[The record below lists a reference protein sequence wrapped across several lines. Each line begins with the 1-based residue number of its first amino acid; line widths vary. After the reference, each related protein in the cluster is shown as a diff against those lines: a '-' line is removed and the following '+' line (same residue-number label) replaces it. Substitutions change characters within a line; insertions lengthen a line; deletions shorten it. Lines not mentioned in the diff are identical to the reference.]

1 MASLLD
7 RALAYLDMGLSVI
20 PIDRQSKKPLVKWKE
35 YQTRLPTHAEASSWP
50 WDAMAML
57 TGVGSG
63 YVVVDCDTREAGA
76 FWSRYRT
83 RTPMVAQ
90 TKRGF
95 HFFYQMARPVRSD
108 AGITLSGGL
117 SYDVKGLSSYVLVDP
132 SPGYRWLHGIYH
144 SSDLPVFNLSWRPE
158 RQERSLPAK
167 SYNVQIKGGVYWGS
181 DHAAKRIM
189 DNALREAAHGRNA
202 AGFRAAIQL
211 RDNGVPRERAEFLLA
226 QFARIVGRS
235 RPGEY
240 TEAEARSSVG
250 SAYSRPPRSPWYGT
264 VYQAV
269 QRDLPG

>member
-7 RALAYLDMGLSVI
+7 HALAYLDMGLSVI
-20 PIDRQSKKPLVKWKE
+20 PIDQGTKIPMVKWKE

-83 RTPMVAQ
+83 RTPMVAK

-95 HFFYQMARPVRSD
+95 HFFYQMVSPVRSD
-108 AGITLSGGL
+108 VGIPLAEGL
-117 SYDVKGLSSYVLVDP
+117 SYDVKGMSSYVLVAP

-158 RQERSLPAK
+158 RSAPAK
-167 SYNVQIKGGVYWGS
+167 TYNVQIVGGVYWQA
-181 DHAAKRIM
+181 DHASKRIM
-189 DNALREAAHGRNA
+189 DTALREAPNGRNA
-202 AGFRAAIQL
+202 AGFRAALQL

-226 QFARIVGRS
+226 EFARIVGNI
-235 RPGEY
+235 RPGQY
-240 TEAEARSSVG
+240 TEAEARKSV
-250 SAYSRPPRSPWYGT
+250 SNAYSRPPRRPWHGS
-264 VYQAV
+264 VHQAI